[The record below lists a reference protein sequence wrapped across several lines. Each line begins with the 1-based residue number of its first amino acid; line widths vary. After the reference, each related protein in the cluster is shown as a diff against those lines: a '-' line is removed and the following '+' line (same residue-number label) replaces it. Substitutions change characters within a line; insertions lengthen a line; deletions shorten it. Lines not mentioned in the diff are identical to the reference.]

1 MLIAK
6 ERPGVYWDYDAS
18 GVLWGSDSLKQVGIA
33 ALCEKGEQN
42 RVYSIRRISDGKAV
56 FGEDSIMAGM
66 IEKALING
74 ASGVK
79 AVKAGTEE
87 SFDYEAALAALEQ
100 EDDLGAVC
108 CDSTQGAVLQLLK
121 ASAAAASDS
130 GRERVAVGCFSGED
144 PAAFANQLNC
154 ERMMLLCQAPEGK
167 PAGGG
172 LLAAALAGRL
182 AAAADPSVA
191 LNGAVLDGITGL
203 SKAFPEEELDIL
215 LQNGVAV
222 LEMRAGRAEL
232 IRGVSTR
239 TKTDGVSD
247 RTFHDINTVLII
259 DTVIAGIR
267 ASLKRMLAGAR
278 NNEKTRSALATQT
291 AVKLEEYRLQG
302 ILDSYRSPVVAASG
316 EDPSVCVVTVE
327 FTAAR
332 GLNQIVIQASI
343 TV

>member
-1 MLIAK
+1 
-6 ERPGVYWDYDAS
+6 
-18 GVLWGSDSLKQVGIA
+18 
-33 ALCEKGEQN
+33 
-42 RVYSIRRISDGKAV
+42 
-56 FGEDSIMAGM
+56 
-66 IEKALING
+66 
-74 ASGVK
+74 
-79 AVKAGTEE
+79 
-87 SFDYEAALAALEQ
+87 
-100 EDDLGAVC
+100 
-108 CDSTQGAVLQLLK
+108 
-121 ASAAAASDS
+121 
-130 GRERVAVGCFSGED
+130 
-144 PAAFANQLNC
+144 
-154 ERMMLLCQAPEGK
+154 MLLCQTPEGK

-182 AAAADPSVA
+182 AAVADPSAA
-191 LNGAVLDGITGL
+191 LNGAVLEGITGL

-267 ASLKRMLAGAR
+267 VSLKGMLAGAR

-302 ILDSYRSPVVAASG
+302 ILDSYRSPVVTASG

-327 FTAAR
+327 FIAAR

>member
-1 MLIAK
+1 
-6 ERPGVYWDYDAS
+6 
-18 GVLWGSDSLKQVGIA
+18 
-33 ALCEKGEQN
+33 
-42 RVYSIRRISDGKAV
+42 
-56 FGEDSIMAGM
+56 
-66 IEKALING
+66 
-74 ASGVK
+74 
-79 AVKAGTEE
+79 
-87 SFDYEAALAALEQ
+87 
-100 EDDLGAVC
+100 
-108 CDSTQGAVLQLLK
+108 
-121 ASAAAASDS
+121 
-130 GRERVAVGCFSGED
+130 
-144 PAAFANQLNC
+144 
-154 ERMMLLCQAPEGK
+154 MLLCQAPEGN

-182 AAAADPSVA
+182 AAAADPSAA
-191 LNGAVLDGITGL
+191 LNGAVLEGITGL